1 MYFIHTVTSLVMRGQ
16 AAREGNACAPTA
28 CTIHHADMQYTK
40 TNSFYYAALSWLS
53 RLFIFILFLG
63 GRRQTTA
70 PSIISRDCWKLKA
83 IPLCKYHHEY
93 TTLTFGTWKELKNYG
108 LKPSHK
114 CTLLCC
120 RRLCMFC
127 VFTSN
132 ASKHQ
137 REKAECAAQ
146 PFSAVIYLANDCQC
160 HLFLLCCCL
169 LRFF

>member
-1 MYFIHTVTSLVMRGQ
+1 MRV
-16 AAREGNACAPTA
+16 PPA

-63 GRRQTTA
+63 GRRQTTEQ
-70 PSIISRDCWKLKA
+70 SIISRDCKLKA

-108 LKPSHK
+108 PKPSHK
-114 CTLLCC
+114 CTLRFVVAARQCV
-120 RRLCMFC
+120 FC

-132 ASKHQ
+132 AREHQ

-146 PFSAVIYLANDCQC
+146 PFSAVIYLANECQC
-160 HLFLLCCCL
+160 HLFLLL
-169 LRFF
+169 LALFFFLNDGIRILHIAAHYTAGNSL

>member
-1 MYFIHTVTSLVMRGQ
+1 MR
-16 AAREGNACAPTA
+16 APFACA
-28 CTIHHADMQYTK
+28 IHHADMQYSK

-63 GRRQTTA
+63 GRRRTTA

-120 RRLCMFC
+120 RRLYVCFVYLHLMR
-127 VFTSN
+127 
-132 ASKHQ
+132 ASTGERKLNVQ
-137 REKAECAAQ
+137 LNPSVPWR
-146 PFSAVIYLANDCQC
+146 YLSGK
-160 HLFLLCCCL
+160 
-169 LRFF
+169 